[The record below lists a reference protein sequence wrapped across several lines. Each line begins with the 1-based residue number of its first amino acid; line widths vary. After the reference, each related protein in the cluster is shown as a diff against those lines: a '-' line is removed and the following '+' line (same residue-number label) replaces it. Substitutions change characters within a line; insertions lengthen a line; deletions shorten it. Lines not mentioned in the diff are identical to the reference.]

1 MVYLTEH
8 NIWSDS
14 SLYPPCFTSHQNSM
28 ANLHLLTLIHPCPL
42 RPYGWNVDSAKDL
55 YHILIVMIDSLIWSH
70 FENMWSGHFQ
80 CCWGKR
86 CWCIKKWKFGTDLF
100 CYKKLFEFAFM
111 FCGHFSSGSG
121 LKSRIESELKLDTG
135 CLPNVF

>member
-1 MVYLTEH
+1 MKICGQAIFNVAEVKGVDASKMK
-8 NIWSDS
+8 IW
-14 SLYPPCFTSHQNSM
+14 
-28 ANLHLLTLIHPCPL
+28 
-42 RPYGWNVDSAKDL
+42 
-55 YHILIVMIDSLIWSH
+55 
-70 FENMWSGHFQ
+70 
-80 CCWGKR
+80 
-86 CWCIKKWKFGTDLF
+86 TDLF